1 MKLHYYFIIDIYFR
15 QYSSAHDNEIVEF
28 VVRRQAHD
36 FVKGNA
42 FWKLM
47 ENEKV
52 RQGKVKVSHSGHLTP
67 ECHTHHQV
75 VQGCLA

>member
-1 MKLHYYFIIDIYFR
+1 MKLHYYFITGIYFR
-15 QYSSAHDNEIVEF
+15 QYSSEHDNEIVES

-36 FVKGNA
+36 LVMGNA

-52 RQGKVKVSHSGHLTP
+52 RQSKGFTFWAP
-67 ECHTHHQV
+67 YR
-75 VQGCLA
+75 